1 MIATWVD
8 NLIGE
13 RLNEEVD
20 AHNILYFVILTI

>member
-1 MIATWVD
+1 MIVIWVD

-20 AHNILYFVILTI
+20 VYNIFYFVILII